1 MATLL
6 SYDHIGVKDEVAATI
21 SNLGEKL
28 VKELPFSKSIGKKKI
43 KNQLHE
49 WQVDFDEKPGENAYP
64 EDVDFA
70 DIDDSYTPTIML
82 KNVAQKFMVSV
93 KVTGE
98 AQAQAYWAGSNQMS
112 RQANKKAR
120 KMLRDLEYAYL
131 NNGKAEAPATDETTG
146 KAAPGKLGGVRTMIS
161 SRDGGDTITPDPL
174 TGAVTYAVS
183 EAETPTEQDILD
195 MMEQLWIAGADV
207 EIMMVSESMKDVI
220 SGMQASTDGSR
231 VRMFENTEKVTFE
244 VNTITDAL
252 GNTVKVVFNRLMPAN
267 CVLFYNSQDWQEAVW
282 RAPRNEK
289 APKTGD
295 YEKAVL
301 SQTLGLE
308 HRNPWCSGWLEGK
321 AAEEARLTLRAESA
335 KKAKS
340 KAKS

>member
-1 MATLL
+1 MATLY
-6 SYDHIGVKDEVAATI
+6 SYDHVGVKDEVAATI

-98 AQAQAYWAGSNQMS
+98 AQTQAYWAGSNQMS

-120 KMLRDLEYAYL
+120 KMLRDTEYAYL
-131 NNGKAEAPATDETTG
+131 NNGKAVAPATDAGTG
-146 KAAPGKLGGVRTMIS
+146 KATPGKMGGVRTMIS
-161 SRDGGDTITPDPL
+161 STDGGDTVIADPL
-174 TGAVTYAVS
+174 TGAVTYKVA
-183 EAETPTEQDILD
+183 ATDTPTEQDILD
-195 MMEQLWIAGADV
+195 MMEQLWVAGADV

-220 SGMQASTDGSR
+220 SGMQESTPTR
-231 VRMFENTEKVTFE
+231 VRVFENETKITFE

-252 GNTVKVVFNRLMPAN
+252 GNTVKVIYNRLMPAN
-267 CVLFYNSQDWQEAVW
+267 CVLFYNSQDWQEAVF
-282 RAPRNEK
+282 RAPHNEK
-289 APKTGD
+289 APKMGD

-308 HRNPWCSGWLEGK
+308 HRNPWCSGWLEGASVAPARRALAAK
-321 AAEEARLTLRAESA
+321 ASS
-335 KKAKS
+335 KKAKD
-340 KAKS
+340 